1 MNGCWWLYLIE
12 CRGGSLYT
20 GITNDVPARYAAH
33 CAGKGARYTRMY
45 PPVLLLAAQPY
56 PSRGE
61 AARAEYAMKQRSP
74 AEKRAWALMVGKE
87 DEVERFQHSDH

>member
-1 MNGCWWLYLIE
+1 MGGGWWLYLIE

-20 GITNDVPARYAAH
+20 GITNDVAARYAAH

-45 PPVLLLAAQPY
+45 PPVCLLAVEAY

-61 AARAEYAMKQRSP
+61 ASRAEYAMKRRSP
-74 AEKRAWALMVGKE
+74 AEKRNWALAMASLAA
-87 DEVERFQHSDH
+87 DVEIARHDY